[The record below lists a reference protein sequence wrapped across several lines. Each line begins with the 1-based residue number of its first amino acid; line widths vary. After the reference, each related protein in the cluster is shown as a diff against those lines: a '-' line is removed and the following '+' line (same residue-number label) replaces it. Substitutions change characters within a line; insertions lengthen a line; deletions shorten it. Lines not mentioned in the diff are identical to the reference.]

1 MRCPRAAAVVLLI
14 SLCVSGCA
22 PVLILGAGAAGA
34 GAIVWHGGWVKQTL
48 DTPHDRVLRPARSAL
63 GDLDVVL
70 EDETSEADRG
80 VLDGY
85 DRESRRVMVKTK
97 AAGEKTTEIRIRVG
111 LWGDQARSLRIL
123 EQLKKHL

>member
-1 MRCPRAAAVVLLI
+1 MRRSRAAAIVLLI

-22 PVLILGAGAAGA
+22 PVLILGAGAVGA
-34 GAIVWHGGWVKQTL
+34 GAVVWQRGWVKQTL
-48 DTPHDRVLRPARSAL
+48 DTPHDRVFRAARAAL

-70 EDETSEADRG
+70 EDETSAADRG

-85 DRESRRVMVKTK
+85 DKEGRRVMVKTK
-97 AAGEKTTEIRIRVG
+97 AAGEKATEIHIRVG
-111 LWGDQARSLRIL
+111 LWGDQARSLEIL